1 MLKRII
7 IIYNIF
13 VIMIIIIT
21 TTTTTTTLFK
31 VDNRNNIYSLYKHRK
46 WLENVFLDT

>member
-13 VIMIIIIT
+13 VIMIII
-21 TTTTTTTLFK
+21 TTTTTTLFK

>member
-7 IIYNIF
+7 IIYNDIF
-13 VIMIIIIT
+13 VIMMIII
-21 TTTTTTTLFK
+21 TTTTTLFK

>member
-7 IIYNIF
+7 IIYNDIF

-21 TTTTTTTLFK
+21 TLFK
-31 VDNRNNIYSLYKHRK
+31 VDNRSNIYSLYKHRK

>member
-21 TTTTTTTLFK
+21 ATTTLFK

-46 WLENVFLDT
+46 WLENVFLGT

>member
-7 IIYNIF
+7 IIYNDIF
-13 VIMIIIIT
+13 VIIIIIIT
-21 TTTTTTTLFK
+21 TTNTTTLFK
-31 VDNRNNIYSLYKHRK
+31 VDNRNNIYSLYKYRK

>member
-7 IIYNIF
+7 IIYNDIF
-13 VIMIIIIT
+13 VIIIIIT
-21 TTTTTTTLFK
+21 TTNTTTLFK

>member
-7 IIYNIF
+7 IIYNDIF
-13 VIMIIIIT
+13 VIMIIII
-21 TTTTTTTLFK
+21 TTLFK